1 MSWVRIPLSTPLKRR
16 FSDKENLRFSI
27 EYQAFMKI
35 AQHPTNNLKE
45 LRKLTSTISI
55 PIVE

>member
-1 MSWVRIPLSTPLKRR
+1 MSWVRIPLSTPSSGGFLTEKI
-16 FSDKENLRFSI
+16 SAFSI

-35 AQHPTNNLKE
+35 AQHPTNNLQE
-45 LRKLTSTISI
+45 QTKLTSTIFI